1 MDSKPTMVLQSL
13 EGLRARYR
21 RPANEVST
29 VRPQNKTRRRLRA
42 VAAGVLGLIFFGIA
56 AVIVGLWLQKG
67 GITGIRGVGDLLTSA
82 GRIAGLFGTYLLLV
96 QLLLL
101 ARIPFLEWT
110 VGFDRLTL
118 WHRRNGKIC
127 LYLIL
132 GHVGFI
138 VAGYAM
144 NGHASFLGELSMML
158 STYPGMLAA
167 LVGTVMLI
175 LVAVTSVIIV
185 RRRMR
190 YESWYLVH
198 LMAYIGVAMAWTH
211 QTPTGNIFIANP
223 MAVAFWTALYVA
235 TLQLVILFRLVQPV
249 VRALWHG
256 MRVAEVSPEGPGVVS
271 LRITGRHLDWLNVRA
286 GQFFL
291 WRFLTREHWS
301 ESHPFSL
308 SAAPDGQSFRV
319 TIKSLG
325 DFSGDMA
332 QIRPGTRVMAE
343 GPFGSFTE
351 DARTRKRVVLIA
363 GGVGITPIRA
373 LLERMHGDLIL
384 IYRATREEDIL
395 FRDELTRLAHDRGVT
410 IHYVVGDRKQPE
422 NAHFLSAAHVRQLVP
437 NIASREVFLCGPEAM
452 MRTVEKVVRHLG
464 VPPRYI
470 HRDQFAM

>member
-1 MDSKPTMVLQSL
+1 
-13 EGLRARYR
+13 
-21 RPANEVST
+21 
-29 VRPQNKTRRRLRA
+29 
-42 VAAGVLGLIFFGIA
+42 
-56 AVIVGLWLQKG
+56 
-67 GITGIRGVGDLLTSA
+67 
-82 GRIAGLFGTYLLLV
+82 
-96 QLLLL
+96 
-101 ARIPFLEWT
+101 
-110 VGFDRLTL
+110 
-118 WHRRNGKIC
+118 
-127 LYLIL
+127 
-132 GHVGFI
+132 
-138 VAGYAM
+138 
-144 NGHASFLGELSMML
+144 
-158 STYPGMLAA
+158 
-167 LVGTVMLI
+167 
-175 LVAVTSVIIV
+175 
-185 RRRMR
+185 
-190 YESWYLVH
+190 
-198 LMAYIGVAMAWTH
+198 
-211 QTPTGNIFIANP
+211 
-223 MAVAFWTALYVA
+223 
-235 TLQLVILFRLVQPV
+235 
-249 VRALWHG
+249 LWHG

-373 LLERMHGDLIL
+373 LLERMHGDLTL